1 VKKKKVIIFICIIFI
16 LGIGLLSFS
25 IYHNKEVKKIQKQ
38 EEIRLAQEKKIKEDN
53 IEKIDNEMKPFLNSQ
68 VNETDND
75 DLTKYLNG
83 LINTHN
89 KINTLDSSKYKITM
103 ESLNNLSTNKNNL
116 ENEIKVSNE
125 IKFNDNLDDILSNY
139 QDYEQEEIK
148 TNYNN
153 SNFITTEEDDLNKVT
168 NYIMDLTNNLKIINY
183 FINNQDEYFVID
195 NQIIYKNNE
204 FYTNLINLKVN
215 LPLKSEES
223 LGKKIPILMY
233 HGVLDI
239 PWGIS
244 SLFVKVSELDSEI
257 KYLHDNNYTCL
268 TISQIPEASNYSKPI
283 FITFDDAY
291 SDVYL
296 NAFPILK
303 KYNCTASVYV
313 ILSGFDDE
321 TYVNK
326 DMVKEM
332 SLYGIEIGSHTL
344 SHNNLGAL
352 SKSDR
357 EYNLMESQKELQDLI
372 GKKVRT
378 IAYPYGSYGTG
389 VMNSTSLYYD
399 YALTTVEGVNYSKT
413 MNNYALKRLR
423 VSRSMGLQAFI
434 NKVS

>member
-1 VKKKKVIIFICIIFI
+1 M
-16 LGIGLLSFS
+16 GISLLSFS
-25 IYHNKEVKKIQKQ
+25 IYHNNEVKKIQKQ

-53 IEKIDNEMKPFLNSQ
+53 IKKINNEMKPFLSNQ

-75 DLTKYLNG
+75 DLTKYLNE

-89 KINTLDSSKYKITM
+89 KINSLDSSKYKITM
-103 ESLNNLSTNKNNL
+103 ESLNDLNAFKNNI
-116 ENEIKVSNE
+116 ENEIKDSNE
-125 IKFNDNLDDILSNY
+125 IKFNDNLDDILSKY

-153 SNFITTEEDDLNKVT
+153 SNIVTTEKEDLNKVT

-183 FINNQDEYFVID
+183 FINNQDEYFVLD

-204 FYTNLINLKVN
+204 FYTNLINLKVA

-233 HGVLDI
+233 HGVLDN

-268 TISQIPEASNYSKPI
+268 TISQIKEASNYEKPI
-283 FITFDDAY
+283 FVTFDDGY
-291 SDVYL
+291 KDIYT
-296 NAFPILK
+296 NAFPILQ
-303 KYNCTASVYV
+303 KYNCKATVY
-313 ILSGFDDE
+313 IISDWLDGQ
-321 TYVNK
+321 TYL
-326 DMVKEM
+326 DSEMVKNL
-332 SLYGIEIGSHTL
+332 SSSNLIEIGSHTL
-344 SHNNLGAL
+344 THVSLGAISTSEMERQMSE
-352 SKSDR
+352 SKTNI
-357 EYNLMESQKELQDLI
+357 NLLI
-372 GKKVRT
+372 NKPIT
-378 IAYPYGSYGTG
+378 SIAYPKGSYGTG
-389 VMNSTSLYYD
+389 TMNIASKYYD

-423 VSRSMGLQAFI
+423 VSRGMGLQTFI